1 MSLEKPKFYTEKKEF
16 VYTMAFLFILLLA
29 RLFFFYQSY
38 IEFTSKPF
46 YFTHATVLNAYEKS
60 KHGKRYTVLKLR
72 ADEGF
77 TFYTTTHKKE
87 DFSHKKVR
95 IQIFPNTGI
104 AFKDYLGTFYVKS
117 RIKELIP
124 RSDTVKDLLLSKV
137 AGQHEDASAASFYNA
152 IFFATPIEKSLRE
165 KISLLGIS
173 HLVALSGFHL
183 TILWG
188 LIYGFL
194 VLLYKPL
201 QQKKFP
207 YRFVL
212 IDVGTVTMLLLGLY
226 LWFVDFPPSLVRS
239 YAMVFAGWAVLCM
252 GIELLSF
259 RFLATI
265 ILTILVLFPSLLV
278 SLGFW
283 LSVSGVFYIFLL
295 LQYTRDYSKWSITL
309 MVIPLGIFVL
319 MLPLVHNIFALTSAY
334 QLLSPL
340 LSLIFIVFYPLMMF
354 LHLVNLGGIFDGLL
368 LWLFSLPTIS
378 VDHILPFWL
387 GLMYIALSLAAIWN
401 RKFFYLLFGSALA
414 YTGYLFI

>member
-1 MSLEKPKFYTEKKEF
+1 MSLEKPKFYEKKKEF
-16 VYTMAFLFILLLA
+16 VYMMAFLLLLLLL
-29 RLFFFYQSY
+29 RLFFSYQSY
-38 IEFTSKPF
+38 TEFTSKPF

-95 IQIFPNTGI
+95 IQIFPNAGI

-117 RIKELIP
+117 RIKELITRP
-124 RSDTVKDLLLSKV
+124 DTVKDLLLSKV
-137 AGQHEDASAASFYNA
+137 AGQHEDTSIASFYNA
-152 IFFATPIEKSLRE
+152 IFFATAIDKRLRE
-165 KISLLGIS
+165 KIALLGVS

-188 LIYGFL
+188 LIYGL
-194 VLLYKPL
+194 LLLLYRPL

-207 YRFVL
+207 YRFAL
-212 IDVGTVTMLLLGLY
+212 IDVGAVTMLLLGLY
-226 LWFVDFPPSLVRS
+226 LWFVDFPSSLVRS

-265 ILTILVLFPSLLV
+265 ILTLLVLFPSLLV

-295 LQYTRDYSKWSITL
+295 LQYTKDYNKWLITL
-309 MVIPLGIFVL
+309 LVIPVGIFLL
-319 MLPLVHNIFALTSAY
+319 MLPVVHNIFGVTSAY

-354 LHLVNLGGIFDGLL
+354 LHLLNLGGIFDGML

-378 VDHILPFWL
+378 VEHILPFWL
-387 GLMYIALSLAAIWN
+387 GLIYITLSLAAIWN
-401 RKFFYLLFGSALA
+401 RKIFYMLFGSALV

>member
-1 MSLEKPKFYTEKKEF
+1 MSLEKPKFYEEKKEF
-16 VYTMAFLFILLLA
+16 VYTMVFLFILLLA
-29 RLFFFYQSY
+29 RLFFSYQSY

-60 KHGKRYTVLKLR
+60 RHGKRYTVLKLR

-104 AFKDYLGTFYVKS
+104 SFKDYLGTFYVKS

-124 RSDTVKDLLLSKV
+124 RPDTVKDLLLSKV
-137 AGQHEDASAASFYNA
+137 KGQHEDASIASFYNA

-165 KISLLGIS
+165 KISLLGVS

-188 LIYGFL
+188 LIYGL
-194 VLLYKPL
+194 LLLLYRPL

-207 YRFVL
+207 YRFAL
-212 IDVGTVTMLLLGLY
+212 IDVGAVTMLLLGLY

-259 RFLATI
+259 TFLATI
-265 ILTILVLFPSLLV
+265 ILALLVLFPSLLV

-295 LQYTRDYSKWSITL
+295 LQYTKDYNKWLITL
-309 MVIPLGIFVL
+309 LVIPVGIFLL
-319 MLPLVHNIFALTSAY
+319 MLPIVHSIFGVTSAY

-340 LSLIFIVFYPLMMF
+340 LSLVFIVFYPMVIL

-368 LWLFSLPTIS
+368 MWLFSLPEES
-378 VDHILPFWL
+378 VEHILPFWL
-387 GLMYIALSLAAIWN
+387 AIGYMILSLAAIGN
-401 RKFFYLLFGSALA
+401 KKFFYMLFGSVLV
-414 YTGYLFI
+414 YTGYLFV